1 MNTIRND
8 ILKSTATVFQRA
20 DIVET
25 QLNALLNKFH
35 GNVKTKN
42 TQAVDYD
49 FIGIIDW
56 SDYTD
61 HVNMEIE
68 EVRNLFKEIFNL
80 RKLGMKMISKFNMER
95 QITDLSIKMIKSWK
109 YHFEQLKTKLVQ
121 YNISLL
127 NY

>member
-8 ILKSTATVFQRA
+8 ILKSTAAVFQRA
-20 DIVET
+20 DAIET

-61 HVNMEIE
+61 HVNAEVE
-68 EVRNLFKEIFNL
+68 EVRDLFKEIFNL
-80 RKLGMKMISKFNMER
+80 RKLGMKMITKFYMER
-95 QITDLSIKMIKSWK
+95 QITELSIKMIKSWK
-109 YHFEQLKTKLVQ
+109 YHFEQLKTKLVH

-127 NY
+127 SY